1 MAIFVATDFSVS
13 INGSTALASYLTQVE
28 LKTSA
33 NDITTTSFGS
43 GWVTR
48 VAGLKEGTLTLQFNQ
63 DYAATTV
70 DATLWGTPL
79 GLGSYATVV
88 IKPTSSTAS
97 ASNPAYTAVCLVT
110 DLTPVSGNIGDL
122 STFSITWP
130 TNGTVSRAT
139 A

>member
-43 GWVTR
+43 TWVTR
-48 VAGLKEGTLTLQFNQ
+48 VAGLKEGSLTLQFNQ
-63 DYAATTV
+63 DYATTTV
-70 DATLWGTPL
+70 DATLWPL
-79 GLGSYATVV
+79 LGSNATVV
-88 IKPTSSTAS
+88 IKPTSTAVS
-97 ASNPAYTAVCLVT
+97 ASNPSYTCVALVT

-122 STFSITWP
+122 ATFSVTWP

>member
-43 GWVTR
+43 TWVTR
-48 VAGLKEGTLTLQFNQ
+48 VAGLKEGSLTLQFNQ
-63 DYAATTV
+63 DYATTTV
-70 DATLWGTPL
+70 DATLWPL
-79 GLGSYATVV
+79 LGSNATVV
-88 IKPTSSTAS
+88 IKPTSTTVS
-97 ASNPAYTAVCLVT
+97 ANNPAYTAVCLVN
-110 DLTPVSGNIGDL
+110 DLTPISGQIGDL
-122 STFSITWP
+122 STFSVTWP
-130 TNGTVSRAT
+130 TSGTVSRAT

>member
-33 NDITTTSFGS
+33 NDITTTSFGNT
-43 GWVTR
+43 WVTR
-48 VAGLKEGTLTLQFNQ
+48 VAGLKEGSLTLQFNQ
-63 DYAATTV
+63 DYAASAV
-70 DATLWGTPL
+70 DATLWPL
-79 GLGSYATVV
+79 LGSNATVV
-88 IKPTSSTAS
+88 IKPTSTAVS
-97 ASNPAYTAVCLVT
+97 ATNPAYTAVCVVN
-110 DLTPVSGNIGDL
+110 DLTPVGGQIGDL
-122 STFSITWP
+122 ATFSVTWP

>member
-33 NDITTTSFGS
+33 NDITTTAFGS
-43 GWVTR
+43 TWVSR
-48 VAGLKEGTLTLQFNQ
+48 VAGLKEGSLTLQFNQ
-63 DYAATTV
+63 DYAASTV
-70 DATLWGTPL
+70 DATLWPL
-79 GLGSYATVV
+79 LGSNATVT
-88 IKPTSSTAS
+88 IKPTSTAVS
-97 ASNPAYTAVCLVT
+97 SSNPSYTAVCLVT

-122 STFSITWP
+122 ATFSVTWP
-130 TNGTVSRAT
+130 TTGTVSRAT

>member
-43 GWVTR
+43 TWVTR
-48 VAGLKEGTLTLQFNQ
+48 VAGLKEGSLTLQFNQ

-70 DATLWGTPL
+70 DATLWPLLGTQ
-79 GLGSYATVV
+79 ATVV
-88 IKPTSSTAS
+88 IKPTSTAVS
-97 ASNPAYTAVCLVT
+97 SSNPTYTAIALVN

-122 STFSITWP
+122 SVFSVTWP
-130 TNGTVSRAT
+130 TSGTVSRAT

>member
-43 GWVTR
+43 TWVTR
-48 VAGLKEGTLTLQFNQ
+48 VAGLKEGSLTLQFNQ
-63 DYAATTV
+63 DYAAATV
-70 DATLWGTPL
+70 DPTLWPL
-79 GLGSYATVV
+79 LGANATVV
-88 IKPTSSTAS
+88 IKPTSAAVGS
-97 ASNPAYTAVCLVT
+97 ANPTYTALCLVT

-130 TNGTVSRAT
+130 TNGTVTRAVV
-139 A
+139 

>member
-33 NDITTTSFGS
+33 NDITTTAFGS
-43 GWVTR
+43 TWVSR
-48 VAGLKEGTLTLQFNQ
+48 VAGLKEGSLTLQFNQ
-63 DYAATTV
+63 DYATTTV
-70 DATLWGTPL
+70 DATLWPL
-79 GLGSYATVV
+79 LGSNATVV
-88 IKPTSSTAS
+88 IKPTSTAVS
-97 ASNPAYTAVCLVT
+97 ANNPAYTAICLVT

-122 STFSITWP
+122 ATFSVTWP
-130 TNGTVSRAT
+130 TSGTVSRAT

>member
-43 GWVTR
+43 TWVTR
-48 VAGLKEGTLTLQFNQ
+48 VAGLKEGSLTLNFNQ
-63 DYAATTV
+63 DYAASAV
-70 DATLWGTPL
+70 DATLWPL
-79 GLGSYATVV
+79 LGSQATVV
-88 IKPTSSTAS
+88 IKPTSSAVSS
-97 ASNPAYTAVCLVT
+97 ANPAYTAICLVT
-110 DLTPVSGNIGDL
+110 DLTPVSGQIGDL
-122 STFSITWP
+122 ATFSVTWP
-130 TNGTVSRAT
+130 TSGTVSRAT

>member
-28 LKTSA
+28 LKTSV

-43 GWVTR
+43 TWVTR
-48 VAGLKEGTLTLQFNQ
+48 VAGLKEGSLTLQFNQ
-63 DYAATTV
+63 DYAASAV
-70 DATLWGTPL
+70 DATVWPLLGT
-79 GLGSYATVV
+79 SATVV
-88 IKPTSSTAS
+88 IKPTSTAVS
-97 ASNPAYTAVCLVT
+97 ASNPAYTAICLVN
-110 DLTPVSGNIGDL
+110 DLTPVSGQIGDL
-122 STFSITWP
+122 ATFSVTWP

>member
-33 NDITTTSFGS
+33 NVITTTSFGS
-43 GWVTR
+43 TWVTR
-48 VAGLKEGTLTLQFNQ
+48 VAGLKEGSLTLQFNQ
-63 DYAATTV
+63 DYASATV
-70 DATLWGTPL
+70 DATLWPLLGTQ
-79 GLGSYATVV
+79 ATVV
-88 IKPTSSTAS
+88 IKPTSTAVS
-97 ASNPAYTAVCLVT
+97 ANNPAYTAIALVT

-122 STFSITWP
+122 ATFSVTWP
-130 TNGTVSRAT
+130 TSGTVSRAT